1 MKTQKRIAISYV
13 RIFFSLLVFA
23 AIIVQLF
30 DSIQNGRSVANFF
43 SFFTIQS
50 NVIAAFVLLAVGIG
64 TLTRQK
70 ANPQFAFIRG
80 GATLYMVMTGIIFA
94 LLLAG
99 LQQSL
104 QTTIP
109 WVNTVLHYTMPIV
122 ILVDWLLYPPK
133 FTFSFRYTILWLTY
147 PIVYLLYSLI
157 RGEFTNWYPYPFIN
171 PLLSGWASV
180 IVMCIIISLGTIAL
194 AWLLALRT
202 RGKKR

>member
-1 MKTQKRIAISYV
+1 MKTQKRIVISYV

-50 NVIAAFVLLAVGIG
+50 NVIAALVLLTVGIG
-64 TLTRQK
+64 TFTRQK
-70 ANPQFAFIRG
+70 TNPQFAFIRG
-80 GATLYMVMTGIIFA
+80 AATLYMVMTGIIFA

-109 WVNTVLHYTMPIV
+109 WVNTVLHYIMPIV
-122 ILVDWLLYPPK
+122 MLVDWLLYPPK
-133 FTFSFRYTILWLTY
+133 FTFSFRHTILWLTY
-147 PIVYLLYSLI
+147 PIVYLVYSLI

-171 PLLSGWASV
+171 PLQSGWASV

-194 AWLLALRT
+194 AWLLTLRT